1 MTSLMLLVRLQVNF
15 VLSLLHRSLVILI
28 LKDLDLVGRWS
39 NEREHYRQEA
49 KAIKDSENDNEE
61 VHAEV
66 VELEESRWCK
76 GKHKNT

>member
-1 MTSLMLLVRLQVNF
+1 MTSLILLVQVNF

-28 LKDLDLVGRWS
+28 LKDLDLVSRWS

-49 KAIKDSENDNEE
+49 KTIEDSENDNEE

-66 VELEESRWCK
+66 IELEESRWGE
-76 GKHKNT
+76 GKHENT